1 MTNNDILTKIK
12 AIANKLSPSE
22 LTENYIES
30 GIFDSMTTMR
40 FVMELEDEFEID
52 FDEAELG
59 SSNFKTLPGLTS
71 IIEKKLTK

>member
-12 AIANKLSPSE
+12 AIANKLSPIE

-30 GIFDSMTTMR
+30 GIFDSMTIMR

-59 SSNFKTLPGLTS
+59 SCDFKTLQGLTS